1 MTSIDQR
8 TFPAR
13 LAALPDT
20 AIFAREFCHRRGL
33 GSHDALRLTLV
44 LEELFTNTVRHGY
57 RNESDSPIRIGL
69 SLDEGR
75 IALLYEDS
83 APAYDPL
90 ALLSK
95 PPSSLTAPV
104 EERPIGGLGIH
115 LVGQL
120 AAGGR
125 YAFEDGRNR
134 LWLTMSQQD

>member
-1 MTSIDQR
+1 MASIDQR
-8 TFPAR
+8 TFSAR
-13 LAALPDT
+13 LAVLPDT
-20 AIFAREFCHRRGL
+20 AAFAREFCDRHGL
-33 GSHDALRLTLV
+33 GRNDALRLGFV
-44 LEELFTNTVRHGY
+44 IEELFTNTVQHGY
-57 RNESDSPIRIGL
+57 RHESDSPIRISL
-69 SLDEGR
+69 SVEEGR

-90 ALLSK
+90 ALLAT
-95 PPSSLTAPV
+95 PPSGLSAPV

-125 YAFEDGRNR
+125 YAFENGRNR